1 MTYQEFLS
9 GPTAQRRYWARSH
22 VGWTRIGEAAPN
34 DGHRALAALERSG
47 PLRGLVTQNVD
58 GLHTA
63 AGSRAVIDLHGRI
76 ADVICL
82 ACGRRSSRAALQQ
95 RLAAANPGFVETA
108 GDAVE
113 TAPDGDAE
121 LAATDGFQLVGCDGC
136 GGLLKPDVVFFG
148 ENVPRER
155 VARAYAMV
163 DDADALLVA
172 GSSLTVMSGLRFVRH
187 ARKRGIPGGDRQPG
201 RHARRRAGRRPG
213 RRGLQRDPHGARGGP
228 VRLRVALTRPVVRSI
243 TTSTSR
249 SIPAAASQHSGRPT
263 TMASATWNGNASCVS
278 HSSTASHQSTTAR
291 TTSHRVVRADCG

>member
-47 PLRGLVTQNVD
+47 PLRGLDHPERRRPAHRGGQP
-58 GLHTA
+58 
-63 AGSRAVIDLHGRI
+63 GRDRP
-76 ADVICL
+76 ARPHRRRRSAS

-95 RLAAANPGFVETA
+95 RFAAANPGFVETA

-121 LAATDGFQLVGCDGC
+121 LAATDGFRLVGCDGC

-163 DDADALLVA
+163 DDAEARC
-172 GSSLTVMSGLRFVRH
+172 SS
-187 ARKRGIPGGDRQPG
+187 
-201 RHARRRAGRRPG
+201 RAP
-213 RRGLQRDPHGARGGP
+213 
-228 VRLRVALTRPVVRSI
+228 RS
-243 TTSTSR
+243 R
-249 SIPAAASQHSGRPT
+249 
-263 TMASATWNGNASCVS
+263 
-278 HSSTASHQSTTAR
+278 
-291 TTSHRVVRADCG
+291 